1 MELHDYPRPQD
12 DTGIGIH
19 WSVGYAASV
28 GLNKIREVWLP
39 ALQALGVRWVKIY
52 NHDGALDLAELLL
65 AEEIMPIVRLHRPAP
80 NPGRL
85 GVKEVVYLDS
95 LVRAGVRY
103 FEFNNEPDQGAEW
116 KGGLVPA
123 NGLEI
128 VAENAIAD
136 METILARGGMPA
148 VPALSS
154 GCRWDL
160 VGKIVEKGRRDL
172 FDGPVWQAIHNY
184 PGNRPLDYPYDI
196 GNQEGAS
203 YTRRFYQALQVEDW
217 GQEAWRGRS
226 LEEIN
231 RLRLAH
237 CTPGASLDEDNRCF
251 LAYEWADA
259 LNRRH
264 LGRSLPILSTECGY
278 RVGEDA
284 DPRYPATTPDL
295 HMAQTLESARIMMGT
310 SQRFQH
316 APDYYF
322 CTAYML
328 LANAQLGSSSN
339 WWEAFA
345 WYSNNWAGGWVDG
358 ALPVVQALQAEPKLR
373 RRWQDHAPEATVT
386 LYGTVHHLDG
396 PRHLVIERA
405 RGNERE
411 AVARVLLEPQGDY
424 RVPGLPTGEY
434 QLFIEGTRL
443 QQPLILS
450 ARTAANDGD
459 ATWQVGA
466 RPVREA
472 LLDLDLTGMLPSQ
485 APRDA
490 ERHAP
495 SASLLSGHVRGGGDG
510 ATVVLTRYSAFGDP
524 DEWSTVAQAD
534 GAFRFVNLPAGEY
547 GLAVYPSG
555 SVVERVELDGREQ
568 MEEVGLIKAGWGHT
582 IELEESTTADAE
594 TENGVVRCTVLD
606 FSGDEAG
613 AGVGGRT
620 VYVRR
625 GEWRSLPMQTSSEG
639 RCDIRG
645 LAAGVYTL
653 VVEDG
658 GSDDGRSDDGRSDD
672 GRGDD
677 GRGDDGRGGKNETG
691 ERLEA
696 QVRLSGQTVPAVEF
710 AHFPMNAAHAY
721 LPGHPSPQSPAPV
734 DADAAASEVEEGE
747 QQKSPDAT
755 PTAPEP
761 GAMSSSVLGTAPG
774 AAGRI
779 ATLVKE
785 DAAGDEQAE
794 FQQIV
799 MPGDHFRFDYLPTGR
814 YTLRARGGFEQGDI
828 ALDGHSGV
836 EVIFAP
842 LLPTWTPEIS
852 TAGSMPGFSVVRVE
866 VENKRDWPVQIW
878 REDWAGVRALTGSK
892 PEYGDFALEFGP
904 LEPGHYMVEAEG
916 LEAWID
922 FELTG
927 LEALWINFR
936 QQNVP
941 SSDNIVRP
949 LPSERAPEA
958 GGESDEGFVDA
969 AKHANPEQAVGQST
983 AQNGALP
990 RHYLFLGQEIASDFV
1005 VNLTENNPG
1014 RDDTLEAFLHYLTT
1028 YRPAIG
1034 RDVQDAA
1041 QAQAIFTLGQHVE
1054 ETMRRE
1060 LAALDVP
1067 VQPFSW
1073 ETLNRFTAG
1082 RE

>member
-1 MELHDYPRPQD
+1 MELHDYPRPQN

-19 WSVGYAASV
+19 WCVGYAASV
-28 GLNKIREVWLP
+28 GLSKIREVWLP
-39 ALQALGVRWVKIY
+39 ALRALGVKWVKLY

-65 AEEIMPIVRLHRPAP
+65 AEEIMPIVRLYRPAP

-103 FEFNNEPDQGAEW
+103 FEFNSEPDQGAEW

-128 VAENAIAD
+128 VAENAMAD

-154 GCRWDL
+154 GCRWDI

-196 GNQEGAS
+196 GNQEGAA
-203 YTRRFYQALQVEDW
+203 YTRRFFDALQVEDW

-264 LGRSLPILSTECGY
+264 LGHSLPILSTECGY
-278 RVGEDA
+278 RVGEDS

-295 HMAQTLESARIMMGT
+295 HMAQTLESARMMMGT

-328 LANAQLGSSSN
+328 LANAQLGSSSS

-358 ALPVVQALQAEPKLR
+358 ALPIVQALQAEPKVR
-373 RRWQDHAPEATVT
+373 RRWQDHAPQATVT
-386 LYGTVHHLDG
+386 LYGTVQHLDA

-405 RGNERE
+405 QGGE
-411 AVARVLLEPQGDY
+411 AIARVLLEANGDY
-424 RVPGLPTGEY
+424 RVPDLPVGDY
-434 QLFIEGTRL
+434 QLFVEGTRL
-443 QQPLILS
+443 QQPLTLS
-450 ARTAANDGD
+450 ARTTAGD
-459 ATWQVGA
+459 DEATWQVGA
-466 RPVREA
+466 RPSREA
-472 LLDLDLTGMLPSQ
+472 LLDLDLANLLPSEE
-485 APRDA
+485 PRDLGRGA
-490 ERHAP
+490 DRHAP

-555 SVVERVELDGREQ
+555 SVVERLRLDGRERV
-568 MEEVGLIKAGWGHT
+568 ENVGLIKAGWGHT
-582 IELEESTTADAE
+582 IRLEESTTADAE

-606 FSGDEAG
+606 FASDEG
-613 AGVGGRT
+613 GVGVGNRT

-625 GEWRSLPMQTSSEG
+625 GEWRSLPMETSGEG

-653 VVEDG
+653 VIENE
-658 GSDDGRSDDGRSDD
+658 
-672 GRGDD
+672 RGDD
-677 GRGDDGRGGKNETG
+677 

-710 AHFPMNAAHAY
+710 THFPADATHAY
-721 LPGHPSPQSPAPV
+721 LPGQPPQQNLTQA
-734 DADAAASEVEEGE
+734 DADAVANEIERESE
-747 QQKSPDAT
+747 QQTTTNAT
-755 PTAPEP
+755 PTEPAPD
-761 GAMSSSVLGTAPG
+761 AMSSSVLGTAPG

-779 ATLVKE
+779 ATLTKE
-785 DAAGDEQAE
+785 DAAGEEQAE

-799 MPGDHFRFDYLPTGR
+799 MPGDHFRFDYLPAGT
-814 YTLRARGGFEQGDI
+814 YTLRARGGFEQGEI
-828 ALDGHSGV
+828 TLDGHNGV

-866 VENKRDWPVQIW
+866 VENKRSWPVQIW

-927 LEALWINFR
+927 LEALWISFR

-941 SSDNIVRP
+941 SGENIMRA
-949 LPSERAPEA
+949 LPEPEGERQSKKIEEYLFIAPNWLSTLEM
-958 GGESDEGFVDA
+958 GGNNYEKIVLLLQYV
-969 AKHANPEQAVGQST
+969 AKHQPVIGN
-983 AQNGALP
+983 
-990 RHYLFLGQEIASDFV
+990 
-1005 VNLTENNPG
+1005 NLKE
-1014 RDDTLEAFLHYLTT
+1014 
-1028 YRPAIG
+1028 
-1034 RDVQDAA
+1034 AA
-1041 QAQAIFTLGQHVE
+1041 QARSTVVLGELSSELEALQSAEVE
-1054 ETMRRE
+1054 VKDLEQVVKSASGSNME
-1060 LAALDVP
+1060 
-1067 VQPFSW
+1067 
-1073 ETLNRFTAG
+1073 
-1082 RE
+1082 